1 MTRTVCDKGKHIGR
15 EFRCMKKD
23 CPATLCMHCAPKPDI
38 NNAVFCKLCRLL
50 TANMNLQDSSD
61 EEDPVERK
69 IKGSK

>member
-1 MTRTVCDKGKHIGR
+1 
-15 EFRCMKKD
+15 MKKN
-23 CPATLCMHCAPKPDI
+23 CPATLCMHCAPEPDI

-61 EEDPVERK
+61 EEDPVAGK